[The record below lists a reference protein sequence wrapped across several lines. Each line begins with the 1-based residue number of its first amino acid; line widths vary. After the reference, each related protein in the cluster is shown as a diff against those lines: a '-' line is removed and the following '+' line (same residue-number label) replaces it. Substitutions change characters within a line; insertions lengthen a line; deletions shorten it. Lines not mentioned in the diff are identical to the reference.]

1 MRHFWVPFTL
11 CVEKYVFRE
20 IEGPWG
26 LTGQKIRKII
36 LTPAQ
41 KTYYIQKQSEKTYK
55 KEKKLLLVL
64 HASAEEMN
72 FWK

>member
-1 MRHFWVPFTL
+1 MCLFRYAL
-11 CVEKYVFRE
+11 YFRE

-26 LTGQKIRKII
+26 LTGQQIRKII

-64 HASAEEMN
+64 HATAEEMN